1 MMQNAKKLALG
12 YLAQAQA
19 LLPKVGIDDHPGDGG
34 PDRGK
39 RTRDDILRLYLGMAK
54 AQDGLTSEAAI
65 KNTLAKAASLVTVDG
80 KPYLD
85 LVELVVE
92 GYLDQLWKAEALAL
106 VQKYDSVGYF
116 AANNL
121 PFMRVIDDKD
131 ASAVLREAIKN
142 TEKTPQ
148 ITERFAQYLAIAEAA
163 LMKGFADEKDAARA
177 AALALAPRVV
187 HDGRFGVLTVCLGIS
202 QSLPADRALAE
213 QNLRKE
219 TADAPGYLAQG
230 LILLGKKPEALAALG
245 KLTKDSRP
253 DDLPPRMVTLLEEK
267 EYLAHVTRTKN
278 YTGAWRDAK
287 NTDFFIEAERRL
299 GIALLAEKL
308 DPASASARDWYR
320 VYKIVQDNPDVAGR
334 LLPQLKRKLR
344 VELVERE
351 KYWKQKASA
360 SELSMRQADISE
372 YVEFAAYTDPP
383 TALRLLPRLTEP
395 RWRVDALV
403 ALAQAE
409 SIRSRPKGDAG

>member
-1 MMQNAKKLALG
+1 MQNAKKLALG
-12 YLAQAQA
+12 YLAQTQA

-34 PDRGK
+34 PDFGK
-39 RTRDDILRLYLGMAK
+39 RTRDDILTVYLGIAK

-65 KNTLAKAASLVTVDG
+65 KNTLAKAASLVTVGG

-85 LVELVVE
+85 LVELVVD
-92 GYLDQLWKAEALAL
+92 GYLNHLWEAEALAL
-106 VQKYDSVGYF
+106 VQKYDTVGYF

-131 ASAVLREAIKN
+131 APAILREALKN
-142 TEKTPQ
+142 TEKIEQ
-148 ITERFAQYLAIAEAA
+148 ITKRFAQYLAIAEAA

-187 HDGRFGVLTVCLGIS
+187 HDGRFGALMVCLGIS

-219 TADAPGYLAQG
+219 TMDAPGYLALG

-253 DDLPPRMVTLLEEK
+253 DALPTRMVTLLEEK

-287 NTDFFIEAERRL
+287 NTDFFIDPTRRL
-299 GIALLAEKL
+299 NIALLAEKL
-308 DPASASARDWYR
+308 DPESASARDWYQ
-320 VYKIVQDNPDVAGR
+320 VYKIVQDNPEVAGR
-334 LLPQLKRKLR
+334 LLPPLKKKLR
-344 VELVERE
+344 AELVERE
-351 KYWKQKASA
+351 KDWKRKGSA
-360 SELSMRQADISE
+360 SELSMRQAEISE
-372 YVEFAAYTDPP
+372 YVEFAAYADPP

-395 RWRVDALV
+395 RWRIDVLV